1 MSGAEVSAAEGQGPA
16 ARSGRLRAIGL
27 MLLAV
32 AAFACMDALLKFFT
46 QHYPPLEIAFWRG
59 LASLPFMVLPA
70 LVRGRYRDLIPQ
82 RFWMHLLRGV
92 LMVVMLSGFIYAVR
106 TLSLANAYAIY
117 LAEPLIVTA
126 LAVPLLGDQV
136 SWRNWVAISVG
147 LVGVLVILRPS
158 TSQLVPLG
166 ALAALI
172 SAVAYALSVIALRV
186 ITRTDSTT
194 SVIVW
199 TVGLM
204 TVITGLI
211 AVPDWVPLAREH
223 WKWLAALGLFGAIG
237 QHLLTEAFRSAPP
250 SIVAP
255 FEYTA
260 LLWGILID
268 WVAWSVLPATRVF
281 VGGGIVIASG
291 LYLIWHERSQQH
303 AFDKSCASP
312 SSP

>member
-1 MSGAEVSAAEGQGPA
+1 
-16 ARSGRLRAIGL
+16 
-27 MLLAV
+27 MLVAV
-32 AAFACMDALLKFFT
+32 ASFACMDAMLKLFT
-46 QHYPPLEIAFWRG
+46 EHYPPMEIAFWRG
-59 LASLPFMVLPA
+59 LASLPFMALPA
-70 LVRGRYRDLIPQ
+70 LIKGRYRDLIPH
-82 RFWMHLLRGV
+82 RLGMHVLRGV
-92 LMVVMLSGFIYAVR
+92 LMVVMLGGFIYGVR
-106 TLSLANAYAIY
+106 TLSLAGAYSIF

-126 LAVPLLGDQV
+126 LAVPLLGDRV
-136 SWRNWVAISVG
+136 SWRQWVAISVG
-147 LVGVLVILRPS
+147 LVGVVVILRPS
-158 TSQLVPLG
+158 ASNVVTFG
-166 ALAALI
+166 AVAALI
-172 SAVAYALSVIALRV
+172 SATAYALSVIALRV

-211 AVPDWVPLAREH
+211 AVPDWIPLAREH

-260 LLWGILID
+260 LLWGIAID
-268 WVAWSVLPATRVF
+268 WVVWGVLPASRVYA
-281 VGGGIVIASG
+281 GGGIVIASG

-303 AFDKSCASP
+303 AFDKSCAST

>member
-1 MSGAEVSAAEGQGPA
+1 M
-16 ARSGRLRAIGL
+16 L
-27 MLLAV
+27 MAV
-32 AAFACMDALLKFFT
+32 ASFACMDAMLKLFT
-46 QHYPPLEIAFWRG
+46 EHYPPMEIAFWRG

-70 LVRGRYRDLIPQ
+70 LIKGRYRDLIPH
-82 RFWMHLLRGV
+82 RFGMHLLRGI
-92 LMVVMLSGFIYAVR
+92 LMVVMLSGFIYGVR
-106 TLSLANAYAIY
+106 TLSLASTYSIF

-126 LAVPLLGDQV
+126 LAVPLLGDRV
-136 SWRNWVAISVG
+136 GWRNWVAISVG
-147 LVGVLVILRPS
+147 LVGVVVILRPS
-158 TSQLVPLG
+158 ASGLVTLG
-166 ALAALI
+166 AVAALI
-172 SAVAYALSVIALRV
+172 SATAYALSVIALRV

-260 LLWGILID
+260 LLWGIAID
-268 WVAWSVLPATRVF
+268 WAVWGVLPASRVY

-291 LYLIWHERSQQH
+291 LYLIWHERSQRH
-303 AFDKSCASP
+303 AFDKSCAST